1 MRFRLL
7 ESLVRMLQLRLLI
20 AQLRLLIAQLRLVGL
35 LHRLDGLE
43 LLTRSLVRQAW
54 RRRRRRSERR
64 RPVRIGREPI
74 AARALQ
80 RQASLR
86 HLERHAAATTS
97 DTLLWNQHVDRHAA
111 AAEAPTATR
120 TRRRRRKHLEGLA
133 AAGAAGAAVDGG
145 TGTSAG
151 TGGRRSARSRL
162 LRFGNLNDGRVRLVE
177 GAQPRSA
184 RSRRHLAH
192 HSVVL
197 RRVDRARLEQLF
209 GGATAAHV

>member
-1 MRFRLL
+1 
-7 ESLVRMLQLRLLI
+7 MLQLRLLI

-97 DTLLWNQHVDRHAA
+97 DTLLWHQHVERHAA

-133 AAGAAGAAVDGG
+133 AVDGG

-151 TGGRRSARSRL
+151 TGGRRGARSRL

-184 RSRRHLAH
+184 RSRRHLVH

-197 RRVDRARLEQLF
+197 RRVDRARLEQLL